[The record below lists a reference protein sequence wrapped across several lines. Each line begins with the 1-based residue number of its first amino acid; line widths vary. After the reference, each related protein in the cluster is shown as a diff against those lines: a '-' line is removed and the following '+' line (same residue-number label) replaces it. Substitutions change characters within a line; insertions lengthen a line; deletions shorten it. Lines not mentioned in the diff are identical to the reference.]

1 MYVQAAPGGEWL
13 PELDIDQP
21 ARQRRLTV
29 LFRLLL
35 LIPQY
40 IVLYVLGIAAFV
52 VAVIGWFAALV
63 TGRLPDWA
71 FTYLAD
77 YVAYTTRV
85 GASESLLVDKYPP
98 FSLNATD
105 YPVRVGLRPAEL
117 NRLAVLLRIFLV
129 IPAAIITAILA
140 AGWWVC
146 SFFIWLIV
154 LILGRM
160 PEALFESTAAVAR
173 YTMRMQ
179 AYWLMLTP
187 AYPKRLFGDGP
198 VQGGAVAGSA
208 GVYGN
213 GGGGA
218 GAYGADVG
226 GAGAY
231 GAGVGGADLDGAAT
245 GGAGSRGSS
254 TRPLL
259 MTGAARVLLLVFIV
273 LGVAS
278 LVTNG
283 SVTPWSSSDN
293 NSSIGTHR

>member
-1 MYVQAAPGGEWL
+1 MYMQAAPGGEWL

-29 LFRLLL
+29 FFRLLL

-77 YVAYTTRV
+77 YVAYATRV

-98 FSLNATD
+98 FSLTAAD

-117 NRLAVLLRIFLV
+117 NRLAVLLRIFLI
-129 IPAAIITAILA
+129 IPAAIITAVVT
-140 AGWWVC
+140 AGWGVC

-160 PEALFESTAAVAR
+160 PEALFESTAAVVR
-173 YTMRMQ
+173 YAMRAE
-179 AYWLMLTP
+179 AYWLMLSA

-198 VQGGAVAGSA
+198 LADGAVAGGAVAGGA
-208 GVYGN
+208 VA
-213 GGGGA
+213 GGA
-218 GAYGADVG
+218 GEYGADAGRG
-226 GAGAY
+226 GAVGAP
-231 GAGVGGADLDGAAT
+231 GR
-245 GGAGSRGSS
+245 RGSS

-283 SVTPWSSSDN
+283 SVTSWSSSDN
-293 NSSIGTHR
+293 TSSIGTHH

>member
-40 IVLYVLGIAAFV
+40 LVLYVLGIAAFV

-63 TGRLPDWA
+63 TGRLPD
-71 FTYLAD
+71 F
-77 YVAYTTRV
+77 AYTFLAGYLGYATRV
-85 GASESLLVDKYPP
+85 GASEALLVDKYPP
-98 FSLNATD
+98 FSLTATD
-105 YPVRVGLRPAEL
+105 YPVRVGLQPAEL
-117 NRLAVLLRIFLV
+117 NRLAVLVRIVLV
-129 IPAAIITAILA
+129 IPAAVITAIVT
-140 AGWWVC
+140 AGWWAC

-173 YTMRMQ
+173 YAMRVQ

-187 AYPKRLFGDGP
+187 AYPKRLFGDGD
-198 VQGGAVAGSA
+198 AVAEGP
-208 GVYGN
+208 G
-213 GGGGA
+213 
-218 GAYGADVG
+218 
-226 GAGAY
+226 
-231 GAGVGGADLDGAAT
+231 T
-245 GGAGSRGSS
+245 GRSS

-259 MTGAARVLLLVFIV
+259 MTSAARVLLLVFIV
-273 LGVAS
+273 LGLISVI
-278 LVTNG
+278 TNG
-283 SVTPWSSSDN
+283 SLQPWSSSN
-293 NSSIGTHR
+293 NSSSIGTHR